1 MSDKEQTL
9 TLLTDEFNHWQ
20 ALLAPLTEAEL
31 ITPDP
36 SGLSIKDVVGHL
48 RAWQQLSIARLEA
61 ARSGREPV
69 MPDWVTGP
77 DPDAEEDLEQ
87 FNATIH
93 ETYRQQPWLRV
104 HEAWR
109 AGFLRLLQ
117 LAEELPES
125 DLLDAKK
132 YPWLN
137 GYALIDIL
145 QGSYD
150 HHTEHRESLLKSV

>member
-1 MSDKEQTL
+1 MSDKQQTL
-9 TLLTDEFNHWQ
+9 ALLTDEFNYWQ
-20 ALLAPLTEAEL
+20 THLAVLTETEL
-31 ITPDP
+31 TARQS
-36 SGLSIKDVVGHL
+36 SGLSIKDVLGHL
-48 RAWQQLSIARLEA
+48 HAWQQLSIARLEA
-61 ARSGREPV
+61 ARRGQEPI

-109 AGFLRLLQ
+109 TGFLRLLQ
-117 LAEELPES
+117 LAEALPES
-125 DLLDAKK
+125 DLQDAAK

-137 GYALIDIL
+137 GHALLDVL
-145 QGSYD
+145 QGSYE
-150 HHTEHRESLLKSV
+150 HHVEHRDAFS